1 MRNYFYLHVLETL
14 SLNQEVNMKNGK
26 WILLMIVVVLLSA
39 CASTPIDHSKPE
51 MSVKDRNAQ
60 PPRTFNQFHNE
71 WDY

>member
-1 MRNYFYLHVLETL
+1 
-14 SLNQEVNMKNGK
+14 MKNGK